1 VTRDT
6 GMIMGVILIF
16 VGIAILKSGNQHVER
31 AVRNQEFLLT
41 PRPMSDKFEVMG
53 PGCLFTVG
61 GLAFIVVGL
70 IVTVSSCTS

>member
-1 VTRDT
+1 MSRDA

-16 VGIAILKSGNQHVER
+16 VGIVMLMSGNQHVER

-53 PGCLFTVG
+53 LGCLFTAG
-61 GLAFIVVGL
+61 GLALIVVGL
-70 IVTVSSCTS
+70 IITVSSCTS